1 MWRTDFEDIFNFLL
15 TIFCLII
22 FGAVL
27 YFTLYPKGVETKNE
41 YEAMLKDADYNTNY
55 DSVRQIEETL
65 RSYAASYEADKIT
78 YEINKDATDKES
90 IALAK
95 AARSRANR
103 TAATYNQFYLKN
115 SYIWEDNIPADIRA
129 ELEYLQ

>member
-1 MWRTDFEDIFNFLL
+1 MYIDWEEVFGFLITVL
-15 TIFCLII
+15 CLVVL
-22 FGAVL
+22 GAAL
-27 YFTLYPKGVETKNE
+27 YFTLCPKGVETKNE
-41 YEAMLKDADYNTNY
+41 YEAMLKDVDYNTNY

-65 RSYAASYEADKIT
+65 RSYAASYEADRIT
-78 YEINKDATDKES
+78 YETNKDATDKES